1 MASFRDEEKMAI
13 KIITDIYGNM
23 PPDHI
28 DYNLID
34 LPLKKLIKAINK
46 SSWARTIGSC
56 AGMAHHK
63 CKSGFYIMLEV
74 KGIKGMRKF
83 IKWLSL
89 SHALGFKACYEKHLL
104 KDFALP
110 RAEIVSP
117 NLLHGKNSVS
127 RPVMGGGW
135 FKFDIYLYKGEK
147 PLNKLQTEGGIK
159 ALELGWKAVEKKPS

>member
-1 MASFRDEEKMAI
+1 
-13 KIITDIYGNM
+13 M
-23 PPDHI
+23 PPNHI

-34 LPLKKLIKAINK
+34 PPLRKLIKAINK
-46 SSWARTIGSC
+46 SSWVRTIGSC
-56 AGMAHHK
+56 AGKAFHNNK
-63 CKSGFYIMLEV
+63 GFYLIIEV
-74 KGIKGMRKF
+74 KGIKGIRKF
-83 IKWLSL
+83 LKWLSL

-117 NLLHGKNSVS
+117 NLLRDKNSVS
-127 RPVMGGGW
+127 RPVMGRGW

-159 ALELGWKAVEKKPS
+159 ALELGWKAAEKKS

>member
-1 MASFRDEEKMAI
+1 MAI

-23 PPDHI
+23 PPKYI
-28 DYNLID
+28 DYTLID
-34 LPLKKLIKAINK
+34 PPLRKLSKAINK

-63 CKSGFYIMLEV
+63 DKCGFYLMVEV
-74 KGIKGMRKF
+74 KGIRGMRKF
-83 IKWLSL
+83 LKWLSL
-89 SHALGFKACYEKHLL
+89 SHALGYKAYCEKHLL

-110 RAEIVSP
+110 KAEIISP

-127 RPVMGGGW
+127 RPIMGSGW
-135 FKFDIYLYKGEK
+135 FKFDISLYKGGK

-159 ALELGWKAVEKKPS
+159 ALGFGWEAVEKN